1 MKNARYIVP
10 NFFTSLNFLLGAWAI
25 LLVTGAI
32 EFLSITQ
39 IPAVLAS
46 HLVVYCVLMD
56 KLDGFAASLMNA
68 KSEFGAQF
76 DSLADLIAFG
86 VAPAICL
93 LKAYQELTPQWYAD
107 NQLLLLV
114 CISAY
119 MLCAA
124 MRLARYNAV
133 DADANPD
140 FFLGLPSTLAGGFN
154 VVFLIIAIEYDFFR
168 ADNPLLPALAI
179 FMLLSSVMM
188 LTTLYL
194 PKFKSRENKILNIIQ
209 FFGILTG
216 YALGFAMILT
226 EILLALISTYAIF
239 GFGYG
244 FVVRL
249 SENDNDDSDSELDGV
264 AR

>member
-1 MKNARYIVP
+1 
-10 NFFTSLNFLLGAWAI
+10 
-25 LLVTGAI
+25 
-32 EFLSITQ
+32 
-39 IPAVLAS
+39 
-46 HLVVYCVLMD
+46 
-56 KLDGFAASLMNA
+56 
-68 KSEFGAQF
+68 
-76 DSLADLIAFG
+76 
-86 VAPAICL
+86 
-93 LKAYQELTPQWYAD
+93 
-107 NQLLLLV
+107 
-114 CISAY
+114 
-119 MLCAA
+119 
-124 MRLARYNAV
+124 
-133 DADANPD
+133 
-140 FFLGLPSTLAGGFN
+140 
-154 VVFLIIAIEYDFFR
+154 
-168 ADNPLLPALAI
+168 
-179 FMLLSSVMM
+179 MM

>member
-10 NFFTSLNFLLGAWAI
+10 NFFTSLNFLLGVWAI

-39 IPAVLAS
+39 TPTVLAC
-46 HLVVYCVLMD
+46 HLIIYCVLMD

-86 VAPAICL
+86 IAPAICL
-93 LKAYQELTPQWYAD
+93 LKAYQDLTPQWYAD
-107 NQLLLLV
+107 NQVLLLA

-124 MRLARYNAV
+124 MRLARYNAI

-154 VVFLIIAIEYDFFR
+154 VVFLIIAIEYNFFT

-179 FMLLSSVMM
+179 FMLLSAVMM

-194 PKFKSRENKILNIIQ
+194 PKFKARENKLLNIIQ

-216 YALGFAMILT
+216 YALGFAMLFT
-226 EILLALISTYAIF
+226 EVLLALISTYAVF
-239 GFGYG
+239 GFSYG
-244 FVVRL
+244 LFVRL
-249 SENDNDDSDSELDGV
+249 SESNHDDSDSEIGSMSH
-264 AR
+264 